1 MFAKQLPKDAPMSP
15 AALEK
20 WVLNVSPYRPLILMD
35 SENALYIS
43 AVDSLNVIN
52 CILSSLRSKSSW
64 ILLTL
69 Y

>member
-1 MFAKQLPKDAPMSP
+1 MPKDAPISP

-20 WVLNVSPYRPLILMD
+20 WVLNVSPYIPLILMD

-43 AVDSLNVIN
+43 AVVSLNVIN
-52 CILSSLRSKSSW
+52 CILSSLRSKSSC